1 MSYRYLVHHYVQDS
15 AARTPDKVAV
25 VDGERSLTY
34 RDLDERSNQV
44 ANLLRSLGVEKGDRV
59 GLYLRKSL
67 EAVVGIYGAMKA
79 GAAYVPLDPSA
90 PEHRI
95 GYIAGNCGLRHIL
108 TGKEKRRA
116 WSTVKQEG
124 AAALEHFIVMNVDE
138 GEWDVPRVAVH
149 AAAAIDEQP
158 KTLLHDT
165 FVTQQD
171 LAYILYTSGSTG
183 DPKGVMLSHL
193 ACRGFVDWAAE
204 EYGVVADDV
213 VSSHAP
219 LHFDLSTFDLYA
231 AARAGATL
239 VLVPPKLS
247 VFPVEVAKFIDTHQI
262 TVWYSVPSILTMMVE
277 HANLQPGALPSIR
290 NLLFAGEVFPTKYL
304 SRLMKLMPHA
314 LFANLYGPTETNVCT
329 AYTVPE
335 PPPEDGPTISI
346 GKAIGN
352 VDTFVI
358 DDEGEVVAPGTVGEL
373 LVRGP
378 TVMRGYWGDIE
389 RTRQRLVTDPRDPDF
404 GDPVYRTGDL
414 VEEMPDGNYRF
425 LGRRDH
431 QIKHRGYRIE
441 LGDIET
447 AINAHPDVVEC
458 AVVAVPD
465 EFVSNR
471 IKAFVAVKAEIA
483 DSEMIN
489 HCAELIQKYMIP
501 ETFYFREHLPK
512 TSRGKIDRQLLGREA
527 IELAAAE

>member
-1 MSYRYLVHHYVQDS
+1 M
-15 AARTPDKVAV
+15 
-25 VDGERSLTY
+25 
-34 RDLDERSNQV
+34 
-44 ANLLRSLGVEKGDRV
+44 
-59 GLYLRKSL
+59 
-67 EAVVGIYGAMKA
+67 
-79 GAAYVPLDPSA
+79 
-90 PEHRI
+90 
-95 GYIAGNCGLRHIL
+95 
-108 TGKEKRRA
+108 
-116 WSTVKQEG
+116 
-124 AAALEHFIVMNVDE
+124 
-138 GEWDVPRVAVH
+138 
-149 AAAAIDEQP
+149 
-158 KTLLHDT
+158 
-165 FVTQQD
+165 
-171 LAYILYTSGSTG
+171 
-183 DPKGVMLSHL
+183 
-193 ACRGFVDWAAE
+193 
-204 EYGVVADDV
+204 VADDV